1 MRCPFCGQEH
11 PDQAQFCPV
20 TGRQLPYQTEAA
32 TMLETPAIDEAPRK
46 KSSLILWIAL
56 ALVVMCGL
64 MVVLGAGGFLAY
76 RGMQGI
82 GPLAMLATATNTATF
97 TPTMTFTPE
106 FTPTPTFTPT
116 PVPTDTPEPTP
127 TPQYQAGS
135 SITREQDGMEMM
147 YVPEGEFMM
156 GANDEDSYDDEVPYH
171 PVYLSAFW
179 MDKFEVTTE
188 QYARCV
194 NAGACSAPNATS
206 SAMKTSYYGNSL
218 YNRYPVLHIDW
229 QQASDYCAWAGGRLA
244 TEAEW
249 EKAARGDDGRVY
261 PWGSQSPSCQLANMN
276 VDGECVGDTVAVGS
290 YPDGASPY
298 GIMDLAGNV
307 EEWIYDWIDVEYYQ
321 NSPYENPQGA
331 ASGEERGVRGGSW
344 FDIARYVR
352 TSMRWWQEPF
362 DSSDKIGFRCVMDAP

>member
-20 TGRQLPYQTEAA
+20 TGRQLPVQTEAP
-32 TMLETPAIDEAPRK
+32 TMIETPAIDEAPRK

-56 ALVVMCGL
+56 ALVALCGL
-64 MVVLGAGGFLAY
+64 IVLLGGGGFLAY

-106 FTPTPTFTPT
+106 FTPTPSHTPT

-127 TPQYQAGS
+127 TSQYQAGS
-135 SITREQDGMEMM
+135 SMTRERDGMEMM

-156 GANDEDSYDDEVPYH
+156 GANDDDSFDDEVPFH
-171 PVYLSAFW
+171 AVYLSAFW
-179 MDKFEVTTE
+179 MDKYEVNNE

-194 NAGACSAPNATS
+194 DAGACSAPNATS
-206 SAMKTSYYGNSL
+206 SSMKTSYYGNSL
-218 YNRYPVLHIDW
+218 YNSYPVLHVDW
-229 QQASDYCAWAGGRLA
+229 FQAGDYCAWAGGRLA

-261 PWGSQSPSCQLANMN
+261 PWGNQLPSCQLANMD
-276 VDGECVGDTVAVGS
+276 VDGECVGDSVAVGS
-290 YPDGASPY
+290 YPGGASPY

-307 EEWIYDWIDVEYYQ
+307 EEWVYDWIDVEYYQ
-321 NSPYENPQGA
+321 YSPYENPQGA

-352 TSMRWWQEPF
+352 TSMRWWREPF